1 MPRGVVA
8 SWGLAVTALLLAGCG
23 KEPVAI
29 DALAPAGSDG
39 ERCAKLVDAL
49 PDDLSDQHR
58 RLISPA
64 AAPGAAW
71 GDPPIVL
78 TCGGSWPVP
87 PSAVCVDVNGVGW
100 HAPSGD
106 VLDLSKDSSAGAVTL
121 TTIGAKP
128 AVRLEVPADYFP
140 PATAL
145 VDVAPALK
153 ATLTGIKGC
162 D

>member
-1 MPRGVVA
+1 VSRGVVA
-8 SWGLAVTALLLAGCG
+8 SCGVIALGMLLAGCG
-23 KEPVAI
+23 KEPVTI
-29 DALAPAGSDG
+29 DAPALSADDVDA
-39 ERCAKLVDAL
+39 CAKLVDAL

-58 RLISPA
+58 RLVAPA

-87 PSAVCVDVNGVGW
+87 PSAICVDVNGVGW
-100 HAPSGD
+100 QASDDD
-106 VLDLSKDSSAGAVTL
+106 VLDLTKDSSASTATL

-128 AVRLEVPADYFP
+128 AVRLVVPADYFP

-153 ATLTGIKGC
+153 ATLAGIQGC